1 MPWEYRPVSAHPLQ
15 RLLAP
20 RTLAIIGA
28 SERHDSLGTAF
39 TRQALDSE
47 FEGTIHLVNRNHDSV
62 FGRTCLR
69 DTSELPIGIDL
80 ALVLTP
86 WASVPEIIDQLAQR
100 GCGGAVVVGIAND
113 AGWPWASNR
122 NLLKRLQ
129 RQVAQSGLRIIGPAS
144 QGLSLSRAK
153 LNLSLCPAL
162 PPPGGIGFVS
172 SSGAVAGVIADWATQ
187 RGVGMSALL
196 SLGDQVDISIADCLD
211 WFAADSGTRAV
222 LVHVETLANA
232 RRFLSAARTLA
243 FRKPLVILKPNAAG
257 RLPSDPESLLS
268 DRVHAAAF
276 ARAGMLQARDL
287 EELCAATNV
296 DLPAWP
302 HAGSRFAIAGNG
314 RALGALAADAV
325 ADCGGEL
332 TVVSPETVRR
342 IRAQLPPRA
351 SLSNPLD
358 LQRDAGPERY
368 AAVTAALAADPGTDV
383 VLLLHHPTT
392 FSSGQEIAQAL
403 PAVAQGEALVL
414 AAFAGAEQQ
423 GARRILAERG
433 IAAFATPEAAVRA
446 YGLNRR
452 YFRQKAELAQTPP
465 PLLRWPNLP
474 MDALEELAAQ
484 VTEMPVRLLGQAL
497 LGRLGVDIRID
508 TENLEREPRIGFRTH
523 PLLGPYAIA
532 QAHGAEHIEL
542 LPLDRLR
549 VARLIERGWAATPRI
564 GAGQR
569 SLLGVH
575 LLEIAAL
582 VEHFAQITRLELEG
596 VGQDETGGLH
606 AQLRFEWSPGATRP
620 KTAFAPYPWDI
631 AEPVI
636 LADGQRCLLRAI
648 RAEDEPQLQ
657 IGFTQL
663 SAEEVRMRFLYPLKS
678 LTHDL
683 AARLTQLDYDRELAL
698 VLADLEPP
706 GQSRLMGVVRAS
718 YDPAENASEFAIVIP
733 RQLAGQGLG
742 TRLLGRIIELT
753 RLAKVPRIYGDTL
766 PENAAMRALARK
778 LGFTEELRDHLIRL
792 NLPL

>member
-1 MPWEYRPVSAHPLQ
+1 MSAHPLQ

-47 FEGTIHLVNRNHDSV
+47 YSGAIHLVNRHHDSV
-62 FGRTCLR
+62 FSRPCLR
-69 DTSELPIGIDL
+69 DTAELPLDIDL

-86 WASVPEIIDQLAQR
+86 WASVPEVIDKLAQR
-100 GCGGAVVVGIAND
+100 RCGGAVVVGIAND

-122 NLLKRLQ
+122 SLLRRLQ
-129 RQVAQSGLRIIGPAS
+129 RQVAKSGLRIIGPAS
-144 QGLSLSRAK
+144 QGLSLSRAR

-196 SLGDQVDISIADCLD
+196 SLGDEVDISIADCLD

-222 LVHVETLANA
+222 LVHVEALANA
-232 RRFLSAARTLA
+232 RQFLSAARTLA

-257 RLPSDPESLLS
+257 RLPGDPESQLS

-302 HAGSRFAIAGNG
+302 HAGSRFAVAGNG
-314 RALGALAADAV
+314 RALGLLAADAV

-332 TVVSPETVRR
+332 IIVGPETARR

-351 SLSNPLD
+351 LLTNPLD
-358 LQRDAGPERY
+358 LHRDAGPERY

-392 FSSGQEIAQAL
+392 FSSGQEIARAL
-403 PAVAQGEALVL
+403 PTVPQGEALVL

-465 PLLRWPNLP
+465 PLLRWPKLP
-474 MDALEELAAQ
+474 MEALKELAAQ
-484 VTEMPVRLLGQAL
+484 VTEMPARLLGQAL
-497 LGRLGVDIRID
+497 LAKLGVDIRID
-508 TENLEREPRIGFRTH
+508 PENLRREPRIGFRTH

-532 QAHGAEHIEL
+532 QANGDEHIEL

-549 VARLIERGWAATPRI
+549 VARLIERGWAATRI

-575 LLEIAAL
+575 LLEVAAL
-582 VEHFAQITRLELEG
+582 VEQFAQITRLELEG

-606 AQLRFEWSPGATRP
+606 AQLRFEWSAGAMRP
-620 KTAFAPYPWDI
+620 QTAFAPYPWDI

-648 RAEDEPQLQ
+648 RAEDEPALQ
-657 IGFTQL
+657 VGFTQL

-753 RLAKVPRIYGDTL
+753 RLARVPRIYGDTL
-766 PENAAMRALARK
+766 PENAAMRALAK
-778 LGFTEELRDHLIRL
+778 KFGFKEELRDHLIRL
-792 NLPL
+792 ELPL

>member
-1 MPWEYRPVSAHPLQ
+1 MSAHVLQ

-20 RTLAIIGA
+20 RSLAIIGA

-39 TRQALDSE
+39 TRQALDSS
-47 FEGTIHLVNRNHDSV
+47 FAGQIHLVNRHHDSV
-62 FGRTCLR
+62 FGRACLR
-69 DTSELPIGIDL
+69 DTAELPEDLDL

-86 WASVPEIIDQLAQR
+86 WVSVPEVIDKLAR
-100 GCGGAVVVGIAND
+100 RRCAGAVVVGIAND
-113 AGWPWASNR
+113 GGWPWASKLG
-122 NLLKRLQ
+122 LLKRLQ
-129 RQVAQSGLRIIGPAS
+129 RQVAKSGLRIIGPAS
-144 QGLSLSRAK
+144 QGLTLARAQ
-153 LNLSLCPAL
+153 LNLSLCPAM

-172 SSGAVAGVIADWATQ
+172 SSGAVAGVIADWAAQ

-196 SLGDQVDISIADCLD
+196 SLGDEVDVNIADCLD
-211 WFAADSGTRAV
+211 WFAADTSTRAV
-222 LVHVETLANA
+222 LVHVENITRA
-232 RRFLSAARTLA
+232 RPFLSAARALA

-257 RLPSDPESLLS
+257 RMPFDAQSALS

-276 ARAGMLQARDL
+276 ARAGLLQASDL

-314 RALGALAADAV
+314 LALGALAADAV
-325 ADCGGEL
+325 GNCGGEL
-332 TVVSPETVRR
+332 TTASADTTRRLRALMPVR
-342 IRAQLPPRA
+342 AL
-351 SLSNPLD
+351 LGNPLD
-358 LQRDAGPERY
+358 LLRDAGPERY
-368 AAVTAALAADPGTDV
+368 AEATAALAADPGTDV

-403 PAVAQGEALVL
+403 PQVAQGEALVL

-465 PLLRWPNLP
+465 AQLRWPNL
-474 MDALEELAAQ
+474 DGNALETL
-484 VTEMPVRLLGQAL
+484 VSRLGETSPRMLGMAL
-497 LGRLGVDIRID
+497 LAQLGIHIVEDLNSADRD
-508 TENLEREPRIGFRTH
+508 PRIGFRSD
-523 PLLGPYAIA
+523 PILGPYAIA
-532 QAHGAEHIEL
+532 QGFERQHIEL
-542 LPLDRLR
+542 MPLDRMR
-549 VARLIERGWAATPRI
+549 IDRLMERGWGVDAVAADLRD
-564 GAGQR
+564 ALQDQ
-569 SLLGVH
+569 LL
-575 LLEIAAL
+575 AMASL

-596 VGQDETGGLH
+596 LAQHANGELH
-606 AQLRFEWSPGATRP
+606 ACLRFEWSVANARAPS
-620 KTAFAPYPWDI
+620 AFAPYPWEI
-631 AEPVI
+631 AEPVT
-636 LADGQRCLLRAI
+636 LADGSRCLLRAI

-663 SAEEVRMRFLYPLKS
+663 SAEEVRMRFLYPLKG

-718 YDPAENASEFAIVIP
+718 FDPAENASEFAIVIP

-753 RLAKVPRIYGDTL
+753 RRAGVPRIFGDTL
-766 PENAAMRALARK
+766 PDNAAMRALAQKFSFR
-778 LGFTEELRDHLIRL
+778 EELRDQLIRL
-792 NLPL
+792 TLDL